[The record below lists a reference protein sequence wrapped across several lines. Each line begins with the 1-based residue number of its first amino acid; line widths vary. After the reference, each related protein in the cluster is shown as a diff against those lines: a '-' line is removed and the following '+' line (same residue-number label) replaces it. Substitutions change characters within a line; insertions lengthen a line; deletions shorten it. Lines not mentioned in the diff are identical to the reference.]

1 MKMFI
6 NMAKM
11 VLKAAVIEIIAAII
25 FIVAV
30 AVLPITVIVGIGES
44 LYAAIVYRKVLS
56 EYYDEEVDNVITNT
70 HQKIFEIAK
79 IILHWIY
86 K

>member
-11 VLKAAVIEIIAAII
+11 VLKTAAIEIIAAII

-30 AVLPITVIVGIGES
+30 AVLPITVVVGICES
-44 LYAAIVYRKVLS
+44 IYAAIVYRKVLS
-56 EYYDEEVDNVITNT
+56 EYYDEAISNVITAT